1 MYDRFTTTESSR
13 FITQYTGFDGL
24 KRYNFPSTLLAVL
37 LFTLLGFAVMGYHP
51 GAEDDGVYLA
61 AVKAD
66 LNPTLFPHDAD
77 FFRLQLQATQFDG
90 WMAGFVRAT
99 GISVAWAELTWHLI
113 SLFLILWACSRIAR
127 TLFDEQRAQWAAV
140 ALVAAM
146 FTLPVAGTAL
156 TLVDQYLHPRALATA
171 FVLIAVARI
180 LADRRWQ
187 AIPLL
192 IFAFI
197 IHPIMAAMGAS
208 FCFFLT
214 LTTSEPLQA
223 WLDGQRKFAR
233 SNAPKIGVAVT
244 SSLASAVPLSWIFDP
259 PNPSWSKALDAKDY
273 LHLSRWAW
281 YEWLGALAPILLF
294 WLLWRMALQ
303 RKEKTVARFS
313 LAVVLYGLFQF
324 AVAVVLQSTPTLIR
338 MVPMQPMRFL
348 HLIYFFLVL
357 TGGGLL
363 GKHVL
368 KSAVWRWAV
377 FLLVANGSMLYAQQQ
392 LFSGSPH
399 LEFPGQPTGN
409 PWLQAFDWIR
419 QNTPINAYFAI
430 GADYMG
436 APGEDYHSFRALA
449 ERSELADANKDAAV
463 VGQVPQLAPA
473 WEGQVAAQ
481 QSWQSFKLA
490 DFERVKADFGVD
502 WVLVNYP
509 QPVGLACEW
518 HDSSLA
524 VCRVP

>member
-1 MYDRFTTTESSR
+1 
-13 FITQYTGFDGL
+13 
-24 KRYNFPSTLLAVL
+24 
-37 LFTLLGFAVMGYHP
+37 
-51 GAEDDGVYLA
+51 
-61 AVKAD
+61 
-66 LNPTLFPHDAD
+66 
-77 FFRLQLQATQFDG
+77 
-90 WMAGFVRAT
+90 
-99 GISVAWAELTWHLI
+99 
-113 SLFLILWACSRIAR
+113 
-127 TLFDEQRAQWAAV
+127 
-140 ALVAAM
+140 
-146 FTLPVAGTAL
+146 
-156 TLVDQYLHPRALATA
+156 
-171 FVLIAVARI
+171 
-180 LADRRWQ
+180 
-187 AIPLL
+187 
-192 IFAFI
+192 
-197 IHPIMAAMGAS
+197 
-208 FCFFLT
+208 
-214 LTTSEPLQA
+214 
-223 WLDGQRKFAR
+223 
-233 SNAPKIGVAVT
+233 
-244 SSLASAVPLSWIFDP
+244 VPLSWIFDP

-324 AVAVVLQSTPTLIR
+324 AVAVVLQSTPALIR

-473 WEGQVAAQ
+473 WERQVAAQ